1 MTVPRVKLTL
11 NDEGESTDV
20 EYTESTTRSA
30 SPHAQLPAD
39 EQGVD
44 VESVRQ
50 AILAL
55 KKQVNCLPPTFHLFN
70 CVI

>member
-55 KKQVNCLPPTFHLFN
+55 KKQVRVHSCNLWF
-70 CVI
+70 